1 MTRGY
6 GRAVKT
12 NARHQAAQRSALRKA
27 PKISYARLQH
37 LRQETLEHDSKRV
50 TSGRAAPEEIQL
62 ESRLF
67 TEEEIKTFNLA
78 NLEQVLAKTQ

>member
-6 GRAVKT
+6 GRGVKT

-27 PKISYARLQH
+27 SKISYARLQH
-37 LRQETLEHDSKRV
+37 LRHETLEHDSKRV
-50 TSGRAAPEEIQL
+50 TSGRAAPAEIQL

-67 TEEEIKTFNLA
+67 TDDEIKTFKLA

>member
-1 MTRGY
+1 MR
-6 GRAVKT
+6 T

-37 LRQETLEHDSKRV
+37 LRQETLELDSKRV
-50 TSGRAAPEEIQL
+50 TSGRAEPAEILL

-67 TEEEIKTFNLA
+67 TDDEIKTFKLA
-78 NLEQVLAKTQ
+78 NLEQVLAKTR